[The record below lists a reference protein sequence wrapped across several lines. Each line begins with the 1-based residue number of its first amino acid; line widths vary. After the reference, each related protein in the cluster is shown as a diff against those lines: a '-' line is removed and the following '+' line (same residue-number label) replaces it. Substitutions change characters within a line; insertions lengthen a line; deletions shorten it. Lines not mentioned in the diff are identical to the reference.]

1 MRVLMALLLGGAL
14 LSLASAVT
22 GIQSVYTRSGAG
34 TVVTY
39 SYWYERLLTLSLGAM
54 LAVAFYGI
62 YRRLPLTWRFGF
74 VVMYLCA
81 AEFVF
86 HIWWS
91 LWLEPYGWVGASVGT
106 VFAPFILLY
115 WLAWWRRQRSFFL
128 GDGDEQT

>member
-1 MRVLMALLLGGAL
+1 MRVLMALLLAGAL

-62 YRRLPLTWRFGF
+62 YRRFPLTWRFGF
-74 VVMYLCA
+74 VVIYLCA

-115 WLAWWRRQRSFFL
+115 WLAWWRRRRSFFL

>member
-1 MRVLMALLLGGAL
+1 
-14 LSLASAVT
+14 
-22 GIQSVYTRSGAG
+22 
-34 TVVTY
+34 
-39 SYWYERLLTLSLGAM
+39 M

-91 LWLEPYGWVGASVGT
+91 LWSEPYGWVGASVGT